1 MLIVF
6 EWAYDK
12 IYMLLFIL
20 ATAVGDLGSDSAQFV
35 GFVVKLRWVME
46 VDLKFLVVGG
56 GDFKAP

>member
-20 ATAVGDLGSDSAQFV
+20 ATAVGDLGSDSAQLV